1 LTERIREAERQAALS
16 EEEAQGLLSLAQTP
30 IIFGATRLIILRGDA
45 GVGPGHS
52 VTTVLE
58 RGYLFVLKGRDA
70 RTARKLAEPLTE
82 ANWQPVDSHL
92 RAAEAKTSQLTDCP
106 YPVRLVVCERT
117 DEKGEKGYY
126 FLVSNLLVSLYD
138 TVELVNFY
146 NRRQTIEAF
155 NKVVGNV
162 LWLTH
167 LRTGNIVA
175 NYAVAQMAM
184 LAHDFLSWSGHA
196 FFTGTKY
203 EGIAIRELV
212 EKGIRVI
219 ARVTWPQPDV
229 CRTELAE
236 TSAYARAFVVG
247 PKGPH
252 GQQVL
257 PLDFSGA
264 PGRAS
269 EIE

>member
-1 LTERIREAERQAALS
+1 
-16 EEEAQGLLSLAQTP
+16 
-30 IIFGATRLIILRGDA
+30 
-45 GVGPGHS
+45 
-52 VTTVLE
+52 
-58 RGYLFVLKGRDA
+58 
-70 RTARKLAEPLTE
+70 
-82 ANWQPVDSHL
+82 
-92 RAAEAKTSQLTDCP
+92 
-106 YPVRLVVCERT
+106 
-117 DEKGEKGYY
+117 
-126 FLVSNLLVSLYD
+126 
-138 TVELVNFY
+138 
-146 NRRQTIEAF
+146 
-155 NKVVGNV
+155 
-162 LWLTH
+162 
-167 LRTGNIVA
+167 
-175 NYAVAQMAM
+175 M